1 MDRFEILTQGCRM
14 TCIALGMEI
23 PFDYERPSEWKK
35 TDRVVIALLA
45 DNENSDIYT
54 NLTIETPDPLTLL
67 QFIACDAYGSGFKLG
82 LDFLEQREAKGELD
96 YAISP
101 ISFCDAIERLKKKV
115 NGVKK

>member
-1 MDRFEILTQGCRM
+1 MDRFEILTQGCRK
-14 TCIALGMEI
+14 TCITLGMEI
-23 PFDYERPSEWKK
+23 PFDYDRPAEWKK
-35 TDRVVIALLA
+35 ADRIVVALLA
-45 DNENSDIYT
+45 DADYDYIYT

-67 QFIACDAYGSGFKLG
+67 QFIAGDAYGSGFKLG
-82 LDFLEQREAKGELD
+82 LEFLEHREKKGELD